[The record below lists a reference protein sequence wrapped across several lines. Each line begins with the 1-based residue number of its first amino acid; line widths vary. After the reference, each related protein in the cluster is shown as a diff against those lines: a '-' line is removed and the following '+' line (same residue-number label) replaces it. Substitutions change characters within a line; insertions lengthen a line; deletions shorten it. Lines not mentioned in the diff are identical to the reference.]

1 MDLRCPKCGSAISPD
16 AYFCPNCGNKIKNPP
31 PSVSFGAQFGVY
43 FVSLFIPPFGLWY
56 AYKYLKHGGSA
67 EKKIG
72 YAAIVLTAIG
82 IWLAVWTAQSL
93 MNSLNQALSVLN
105 APVNF

>member
-1 MDLRCPKCGSAISPD
+1 MDSRCPACGLPLPPD
-16 AYFCPNCGNKIKNPP
+16 VNFCPSCGKKIKDPP
-31 PSVSFGAQFGVY
+31 SSVSFGAQFTVY

-72 YAAIVLTAIG
+72 YAAIILTAVG
-82 IWLAVWTAQSL
+82 IWLVVWTSQVL
-93 MNSLNQALSVLN
+93 INGLNQALTGLTGLSGL
-105 APVNF
+105 